1 MDGRKQG
8 QCKTDGRKQG
18 HCQMNVKPLLMW
30 QTECKKK
37 PRPTCVLMTCVL
49 TACLCL
55 RNWCF
60 LTVGRYWWTRDRQ
73 TGVM

>member
-55 RNWCF
+55 RN
-60 LTVGRYWWTRDRQ
+60 
-73 TGVM
+73 